1 MAVSSPKAPDQN
13 TRNKAQTEDQIR
25 LHANLLD
32 AVPAALI
39 ATDVAG
45 QIIYWNRVA
54 EELYG
59 WSGSEVLDHSIMEV
73 MVPPDNEEEAAEIMS
88 LLRAGQSWT
97 GEFKVKRRDG
107 TCFTAMVTDSPVL
120 DDGGMLIGIIGISH
134 DLSARKRA
142 EEAHRKAQ
150 DELETRRSET
160 QVGVSP
166 RRSRWRLAVGRVAAG
181 WGFAECG
188 SDSRIWAVV

>member
-39 ATDVAG
+39 ATDVSG

-59 WSGSEVLDHSIMEV
+59 WSGSEVLGHSIMEV
-73 MVPPDNEEEAAEIMS
+73 MVPPDSEEHAEEIMS

-107 TCFTAMVTDSPVL
+107 
-120 DDGGMLIGIIGISH
+120 
-134 DLSARKRA
+134 RA
-142 EEAHRKAQ
+142 
-150 DELETRRSET
+150 
-160 QVGVSP
+160 
-166 RRSRWRLAVGRVAAG
+166 SRQW
-181 WGFAECG
+181 
-188 SDSRIWAVV
+188 